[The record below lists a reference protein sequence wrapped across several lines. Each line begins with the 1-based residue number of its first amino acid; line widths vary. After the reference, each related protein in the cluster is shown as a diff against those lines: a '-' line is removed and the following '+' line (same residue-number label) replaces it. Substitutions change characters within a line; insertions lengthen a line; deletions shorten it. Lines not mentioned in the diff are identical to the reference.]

1 MDLSTVFLK
10 ILHGCY
16 DIYYSFGIGRGG
28 KIINAPGIQQKAAR
42 IPMRSSIHSLK
53 HGIADCFCGNPAEQL
68 FSGKK
73 RFYFRTALSSS
84 RS

>member
-42 IPMRSSIHSLK
+42 IPMRSNHCMRLRAAS
-53 HGIADCFCGNPAEQL
+53 FCARAYERRPFAMERGA
-68 FSGKK
+68 
-73 RFYFRTALSSS
+73 R
-84 RS
+84 